1 MIQAA
6 AVGCARAALVLLA
19 VACLGGA
26 EDDAA
31 ALRAFLQAHAG
42 PDAAP
47 AERVVLLGTA
57 HPNVVLLAADAATA
71 HLHARDFDA
80 VLPWRVLDAAALT
93 ALASPAIDGADD
105 ALVTAWLR
113 LAAAQKPRDRAFAD
127 RLDRLRVRAPEL
139 AGTVEPAATVASVA
153 PASAGK
159 DAGKSGDK
167 GAEKLAEKSAE
178 KGPEKTDK
186 AGAAPGPV
194 DKPDAASAAPEPL
207 DVAAALADL
216 GGPGEAPA
224 APTTVAAWD
233 RALFAK
239 DGSIVRGVYV
249 RACASVDTPDIDHRL
264 GPGWDAFHGG
274 AAKPA
279 KKAED
284 KPDDAKPA
292 GAADAFPQLLL
303 RHPDG
308 EYVWKSK
315 DFKAVDWTGHGGQ
328 VLYAPDKASDPGIDR
343 MTFVWS
349 YHENHGPA
357 KFCHVYLLKP
367 CIDPKD
373 GGQWWS
379 NLPDPSITTPA
390 FTAASGKDLVRT
402 ATAIGRAEACWANN
416 GVIAFRNGLIT
427 YNGSG
432 NSGDPGKP
440 LQLPSGKVP
449 TAVAMTNSAEFAL
462 ITVWDVNTLK
472 GQVAVIAM
480 KTINWMQ
487 PTNGFFSDMKLLGFI
502 DLPKDLRC
510 PSGICAGSDSPFGKE
525 IENAD
530 IHDEGKRAKLAEDPN
545 CAATRG
551 FAVVI
556 SRAENRACFIDLAP
570 LFQWVR
576 ANRLGPAKLFAVTEK
591 PGPDAKEWPFTF
603 AAAPHAKPKVVAT
616 IAIEQPTA
624 VMNGYKD
631 GDPGYGSKAVI
642 ATMDGK
648 LVLMEVGQLGLA
660 SAKPGGIA
668 PVGVLRVGRN
678 PTGFGL
684 GQHNLGPANSFF
696 VTSRGDRSV
705 HWVKVV
711 GNTIVPIKTLRDK
724 RLIDPVAVEP
734 MDARWAD
741 VISVADFKG
750 RQVVNYLFR
759 PLTPWYEPLFGG
771 LGEKGDADFECTGTA
786 KLPGCPYAV
795 SGAEVP

>member
-1 MIQAA
+1 AST
-6 AVGCARAALVLLA
+6 
-19 VACLGGA
+19 VA
-26 EDDAA
+26 
-31 ALRAFLQAHAG
+31 
-42 PDAAP
+42 P
-47 AERVVLLGTA
+47 
-57 HPNVVLLAADAATA
+57 AATA
-71 HLHARDFDA
+71 
-80 VLPWRVLDAAALT
+80 VS
-93 ALASPAIDGADD
+93 ASAPAGADK
-105 ALVTAWLR
+105 AAGRIAEKAAENTAD
-113 LAAAQKPRDRAFAD
+113 KPAD
-127 RLDRLRVRAPEL
+127 HPEN
-139 AGTVEPAATVASVA
+139 GDKPEPAN
-153 PASAGK
+153 
-159 DAGKSGDK
+159 
-167 GAEKLAEKSAE
+167 
-178 KGPEKTDK
+178 
-186 AGAAPGPV
+186 
-194 DKPDAASAAPEPL
+194 AAPESL
-207 DVAAALADL
+207 DVAGALAALAGAD
-216 GGPGEAPA
+216 EAA

-233 RALFAK
+233 KALFAK
-239 DGSIVRGVYV
+239 DGTIVRGAYV
-249 RACASVDTPDIDHRL
+249 RACASVDTPDVDHRL
-264 GPGWDAFHGG
+264 GPAWSAFHGG

-279 KKAED
+279 QEK
-284 KPDDAKPA
+284 KPDDKTADDKAPASPA
-292 GAADAFPQLLL
+292 GGAAFPEILL

-308 EYVWKSK
+308 EYVWKEK
-315 DFKAVDWTGHGGQ
+315 GAKAVDWTGHGGQ
-328 VLYAPDKASDPGIDR
+328 VLFAPDKPSDPGIDR
-343 MTFVWS
+343 MTFIWS
-349 YHENHGPA
+349 YHENHGAA
-357 KFCHVYLLKP
+357 KFWHVYLLKP
-367 CIDPKD
+367 GIDTKD

-379 NLPDPSITTPA
+379 GLPDPCVTTPA
-390 FTAASGKDLVRT
+390 FTAAAGKDLVRT
-402 ATAIGRAEACWANN
+402 ATAIGRARACWANN

-427 YNGSG
+427 YDGSG

-440 LQLPSGKVP
+440 LQLPPGKVP

-487 PTNGFFSDMKLLGFI
+487 PTNGFFGDMKLLGFI

-530 IHDEGKRAKLAEDPN
+530 IHDAAKRAKMQDDPAV
-545 CAATRG
+545 AATRG

-591 PGPDAKEWPFTF
+591 PGPDPKEWPFTF
-603 AAAPHAKPKVVAT
+603 AVAPLAKPKVVAT

-624 VMNGYKD
+624 VMNGFKD

-660 SAKPGGIA
+660 SAKAGPIA
-668 PVGVLRVGRN
+668 PVGVLRIGRN
-678 PTGFGL
+678 PTSFGL
-684 GQHNLGPANSFF
+684 GQHDLGPANSFF

-711 GNTIVPIKTLRDK
+711 GNTFVPIKTLRDK

-734 MDARWAD
+734 MSARWAD

-750 RQVVNYLFR
+750 RQVVNYLIR

-771 LGEKGDADFECTGTA
+771 LGEKGDADFECTGIA
-786 KLPGCPYAV
+786 KIPGYPYAV